1 MQLILQCC
9 VNTMLVVL
17 QLSPTKTIMS
27 KRSTAKVREETQTL
41 KGRSTPTAGTAWRE
55 VTLAG
60 GHARTWHHSYHSHG
74 LLPEVDALS
83 RADSAGPTFRLG
95 SPELLSAAAAR
106 TEEMLPSKFLM

>member
-1 MQLILQCC
+1 
-9 VNTMLVVL
+9 
-17 QLSPTKTIMS
+17 MS
-27 KRSTAKVREETQTL
+27 KRSTAKVWEETQTL

-60 GHARTWHHSYHSHG
+60 GHAWHTWHHSYHSHS

-83 RADSAGPTFRLG
+83 RADTAGPTFRLG

-106 TEEMLPSKFLM
+106 TEEMLPSKFLT